1 MKNSLSLVFFVIMKK
16 ISLNI
21 RLIFIFLAVLIAP
34 LNAGANLLTDNYK
47 TNFICKF
54 GQDNT
59 TSTDYFLH
67 CDSCVYFFDDIDNII
82 THSDYNNVPT
92 LLTLYIEL
100 KSHSFATSKFT
111 LVLPRAPPTV

>member
-1 MKNSLSLVFFVIMKK
+1 MKK

-34 LNAGANLLTDNYK
+34 LNAGANLLTDNNK
-47 TNFICKF
+47 TNVICTF

-59 TSTDYFLH
+59 RDINSVLH
-67 CDSCVYFFDDIDNII
+67 CDSCVDFFDDIDNII
-82 THSDYNNVPT
+82 THSVYNNVPT

-100 KSHSFATSKFT
+100 ESNSFTISKFT

>member
-1 MKNSLSLVFFVIMKK
+1 MKK

-34 LNAGANLLTDNYK
+34 LNVGANLLTDNNK
-47 TNFICKF
+47 ENFICKF

-59 TSTDYFLH
+59 TSGDYFLH

-82 THSDYNNVPT
+82 THSVYNNVPT
-92 LLTLYIEL
+92 LLNLYTEL
-100 KSHSFATSKFT
+100 ESNSFATSKFT
-111 LVLPRAPPTV
+111 LAQSRAPPTV

>member
-1 MKNSLSLVFFVIMKK
+1 MKK

-34 LNAGANLLTDNYK
+34 LNAGANLLTDNNK

-67 CDSCVYFFDDIDNII
+67 CDSCVYFFDDINNI

-92 LLTLYIEL
+92 LLNLYIEL

>member
-1 MKNSLSLVFFVIMKK
+1 MKK

-21 RLIFIFLAVLIAP
+21 RLIFIFLTVLIAP
-34 LNAGANLLTDNYK
+34 LNVGANLLTDNNK

-59 TSTDYFLH
+59 TSIDYFLH

-82 THSDYNNVPT
+82 THSVYNNVPT
-92 LLTLYIEL
+92 LLNLYIEL
-100 KSHSFATSKFT
+100 ESNSFATSKFT

>member
-1 MKNSLSLVFFVIMKK
+1 MKK

-21 RLIFIFLAVLIAP
+21 RLILIFLAVLIAP
-34 LNAGANLLTDNYK
+34 LNAGANLLTDNNK

-67 CDSCVYFFDDIDNII
+67 CDSCVYFFDDINII

>member
-1 MKNSLSLVFFVIMKK
+1 MKK

-21 RLIFIFLAVLIAP
+21 RLIFIFLTVLIAP
-34 LNAGANLLTDNYK
+34 LNAGANLLTDNNK

-59 TSTDYFLH
+59 TNIDYFLH

-111 LVLPRAPPTV
+111 LALPRAPPTV

>member
-1 MKNSLSLVFFVIMKK
+1 MKK

-34 LNAGANLLTDNYK
+34 LDSSANLLTDNNK

-59 TSTDYFLH
+59 TDIDYFLH
-67 CDSCVYFFDDIDNII
+67 CDSCVYFFDDIDNVI
-82 THSDYNNVPT
+82 TNSVYNNVPT
-92 LLTLYIEL
+92 LLTLYREL
-100 KSHSFATSKFT
+100 KSNSFATFKFT
-111 LVLPRAPPTV
+111 LAQPRAPPTV

>member
-1 MKNSLSLVFFVIMKK
+1 MKK

-34 LNAGANLLTDNYK
+34 LDSSANILTDNNK

-59 TSTDYFLH
+59 TNIDYFLH

>member
-1 MKNSLSLVFFVIMKK
+1 MKK

-34 LNAGANLLTDNYK
+34 LNAGANLLTDNSK

-59 TSTDYFLH
+59 TSIDYFLH

-82 THSDYNNVPT
+82 THSVYNNVPA
-92 LLTLYIEL
+92 LLTLYREL
-100 KSHSFATSKFT
+100 KSNSFATFKFT
-111 LVLPRAPPTV
+111 LAQSRAPPTV